1 MTREGTNE
9 PVVASGGEP
18 AAGCRAL
25 VETRASLA
33 FVERNLYLVRRY
45 WHLELAFLIFNVASA
60 MSVLYIGEAQMQSS
74 GGGSWEGQL
83 DLVLYLGIGTVVWAY
98 LRAVFAN
105 VGEMVAWERWEGTIE
120 YTMMAPISRLAHMLG
135 VSLFSIIYGLA
146 RSALL
151 LGVLALFFSVDLSN
165 ANLGGAALILLVG
178 SVSFLGFG
186 IMAAVLPLLFPER
199 GEEMTFVIS
208 SILLLVSGVY
218 YPISVLPDW
227 MEPLATVSPATYVLE
242 DAGGAAGRNAD
253 AGARPVDPANPHSG
267 RADASD
273 WHCRLRLGRAV
284 RQADRPPEAE
294 WIAWQ
299 AIALGWRQQYS

>member
-1 MTREGTNE
+1 MNQSLR
-9 PVVASGGEP
+9 PVANPLPG
-18 AAGCRAL
+18 AGL
-25 VETRASLA
+25 WWEMRASLA

-60 MSVLYIGEAQMQSS
+60 MSVLYIGEAQMQAN
-74 GGGSWEGQL
+74 GGGSREGQL
-83 DLVLYLGIGTVVWAY
+83 DLVLFLGIGTVVWAY

-151 LGVLALFFSVDLSN
+151 LGVLALFFHVDLSN
-165 ANLGGAALILLVG
+165 ANLAGAAVILLVG

-208 SILLLVSGVY
+208 SILLL
-218 YPISVLPDW
+218 PDW

-242 DAGGAAGRNAD
+242 GMRAALLEGT
-253 AGARPVDPANPHSG
+253 PT
-267 RADASD
+267 
-273 WHCRLRLGRAV
+273 L
-284 RQADRPPEAE
+284 
-294 WIAWQ
+294 
-299 AIALGWRQQYS
+299 ALGPSILPILILGAVTLPIGIAIFSWGERYAKRTGRLKRSG

>member
-1 MTREGTNE
+1 MNRSLRPMANPLPG
-9 PVVASGGEP
+9 
-18 AAGCRAL
+18 AGL
-25 VETRASLA
+25 WWETRASLA

-60 MSVLYIGEAQMQSS
+60 MSVLYIGEAQMQAS
-74 GGGSWEGQL
+74 GGASREGQL

-165 ANLGGAALILLVG
+165 ANLGGAAVILLVG
-178 SVSFLGFG
+178 SISFLGFG

-208 SILLLVSGVY
+208 SVLLLVSGVY

-242 DAGGAAGRNAD
+242 GMRAALLEGT
-253 AGARPVDPANPHSG
+253 PT
-267 RADASD
+267 
-273 WHCRLRLGRAV
+273 L
-284 RQADRPPEAE
+284 
-294 WIAWQ
+294 
-299 AIALGWRQQYS
+299 ALGPSILPILILGALTLPIGIAIFGWGERYAKRTGRLKRSG

>member
-1 MTREGTNE
+1 MNQLLR
-9 PVVASGGEP
+9 P
-18 AAGCRAL
+18 AARTLPGAGIWW
-25 VETRASLA
+25 ETRASLA

-60 MSVLYIGEAQMQSS
+60 MSVLYIGEAQMQAN
-74 GGGSWEGQL
+74 GGGTRQGQL
-83 DLVLYLGIGTVVWAY
+83 DLVLFLGIGTVVWAY
-98 LRAVFAN
+98 LRAVFSN

-135 VSLFSIIYGLA
+135 VSLFSIVYGIA

-165 ANLGGAALILLVG
+165 ANLGGAAVILLVG

-227 MEPLATVSPATYVLE
+227 MEPLATISPATYVLE
-242 DAGGAAGRNAD
+242 GMRAALLEGT
-253 AGARPVDPANPHSG
+253 PTT
-267 RADASD
+267 
-273 WHCRLRLGRAV
+273 
-284 RQADRPPEAE
+284 
-294 WIAWQ
+294 
-299 AIALGWRQQYS
+299 ALGPSILPILILGALTVPLGVAVFGWAERYAKRTGRLKRSG

>member
-1 MTREGTNE
+1 MSQSL
-9 PVVASGGEP
+9 PP
-18 AAGCRAL
+18 AARTLPGAGIWW
-25 VETRASLA
+25 ETRASLA

-60 MSVLYIGEAQMQSS
+60 MSVLYIGEAQMQAS
-74 GGGSWEGQL
+74 GGGSREGQL

-98 LRAVFAN
+98 LRAVFSN

-151 LGVLALFFSVDLSN
+151 LGVLSLFFSVDLSN
-165 ANLGGAALILLVG
+165 ANLGGATVILLVG
-178 SVSFLGFG
+178 SLSFLGFG

-227 MEPLATVSPATYVLE
+227 MEPLATISPATYVLE
-242 DAGGAAGRNAD
+242 GMRAALLEGT
-253 AGARPVDPANPHSG
+253 PTT
-267 RADASD
+267 
-273 WHCRLRLGRAV
+273 
-284 RQADRPPEAE
+284 
-294 WIAWQ
+294 
-299 AIALGWRQQYS
+299 ALGPSIVPILILGALTVPLGIAVFGWGERYAKRTGRLKRSG

>member
-1 MTREGTNE
+1 MNRSLRPLANPLPG
-9 PVVASGGEP
+9 
-18 AAGCRAL
+18 AGL
-25 VETRASLA
+25 WWETRASLA

-45 WHLELAFLIFNVASA
+45 WHLELAFLVFNVASA

-74 GGGSWEGQL
+74 GGDSREGQL

-242 DAGGAAGRNAD
+242 GMRAALLEGT
-253 AGARPVDPANPHSG
+253 PT
-267 RADASD
+267 
-273 WHCRLRLGRAV
+273 L
-284 RQADRPPEAE
+284 
-294 WIAWQ
+294 
-299 AIALGWRQQYS
+299 ALGPSILPILILGALTLPIGIAIFSWGERYAKRTGRLKRSG

>member
-1 MTREGTNE
+1 MNQSLR
-9 PVVASGGEP
+9 P
-18 AAGCRAL
+18 AANPLPGAGPWW
-25 VETRASLA
+25 EARASLA

-60 MSVLYIGEAQMQSS
+60 MSVLYIGEAQMQGN
-74 GGGSWEGQL
+74 GGGSREGQL

-227 MEPLATVSPATYVLE
+227 MEPLATVSPATYVL
-242 DAGGAAGRNAD
+242 AGMRAALLEGT
-253 AGARPVDPANPHSG
+253 PT
-267 RADASD
+267 
-273 WHCRLRLGRAV
+273 L
-284 RQADRPPEAE
+284 
-294 WIAWQ
+294 
-299 AIALGWRQQYS
+299 ALGPSILPILILGVLTLPLGVAIFGWGERYAKRTGRLKRSG